1 MWTTCIDII
10 FIILL
15 VYIGI
20 IDIKTHTIKNRYCI
34 AAYTIALISAITKGY
49 SLGEI
54 ALYTIPLPVFLLTV
68 GLTYERIT
76 RTKRKPDEYPYG
88 IGGGDIKIAPAVG
101 LFTGDLI
108 ISALLVSFTA
118 AAVVGLFICK
128 EREVPLAPYFG
139 VGCLTVFIVG
149 MLLH

>member
-88 IGGGDIKIAPAVG
+88 IGGGDIKIAPAIGMFNGVYLIYSLAIG
-101 LFTGDLI
+101 LGI
-108 ISALLVSFTA
+108 A
-118 AAVVGLFICK
+118 AMWGVVIKRQK
-128 EREVPLAPYFG
+128 EIPLAPYFSLG
-139 VGCLTVFIVG
+139 TIIMWAMQMVI
-149 MLLH
+149 

>member
-54 ALYTIPLPVFLLTV
+54 ALYTIPLPAFLLTV

-118 AAVVGLFICK
+118 AAVIGMCIRK
-128 EREVPLAPYFG
+128 EKEIPLAPYFG
-139 VGCLTVFIVG
+139 VGCINTLILSLI
-149 MLLH
+149 M